1 MTNNGALASITHG
14 IFGTPEHTAR
24 AQMIQRCCNPK
35 HPAWLRYGGRDI
47 TVCERWRKFK
57 NFYADM
63 GPRPPGWKGK
73 RPLYSLDRNE
83 MTATTSHRT
92 VDGQRDRSKT
102 KTSAIRNAC
111 VTN

>member
-14 IFGTPEHTAR
+14 MFGTPEHTAR

-35 HPAWLRYGGRDI
+35 HPAWLRYCGRGI
-47 TVCERWRKFK
+47 TVCERWRKFE

-73 RPLYSLDRNE
+73 RPLYSLDRNDNDGDYE
-83 MTATTSHRT
+83 PSNCRWTTRSQQNKNKRYP
-92 VDGQRDRSKT
+92 QRL
-102 KTSAIRNAC
+102 
-111 VTN
+111 